1 MVPAAMPASRA
12 MSDTRE
18 LKYPFRAKT
27 RTAASMICWGL
38 SGSRM
43 IRAESPF
50 ILWAPAVSVN
60 RHQDTRDYTGLT
72 SPLGTRRIA
81 AHGDQVSHRHH
92 AGALASRPR
101 RRSVPLD
108 AVRVPRAERHRL
120 PLALRPPLFAG
131 ARPRG
136 HDH

>member
-43 IRAESPF
+43 IR
-50 ILWAPAVSVN
+50 
-60 RHQDTRDYTGLT
+60 G
-72 SPLGTRRIA
+72 
-81 AHGDQVSHRHH
+81 
-92 AGALASRPR
+92 
-101 RRSVPLD
+101 
-108 AVRVPRAERHRL
+108 
-120 PLALRPPLFAG
+120 
-131 ARPRG
+131 
-136 HDH
+136 

>member
-1 MVPAAMPASRA
+1 MVPAAIPASRA
-12 MSDTRE
+12 MSDIRE

-50 ILWAPAVSVN
+50 ILWAPAVGVN
-60 RHQDTRDYTGLT
+60 QHQDARDAGLT
-72 SPLGTRRIA
+72 SPVAARRIA

-101 RRSVPLD
+101 RGRVPLD
-108 AVRVPRAERHRL
+108 ALRFPRAERHRL
-120 PLALRPPLFAG
+120 PLALRPPLLAG

-136 HDH
+136 HDHP